1 MGAVDLTQFHKT
13 FFEESLEGLDAM
25 EAALLA
31 LDSGS
36 TDHELVHTIFR
47 AAHSI
52 KGGAATFGFADVAAF
67 THVAESLLEEVRS
80 ERRGVDGELIDLLLR
95 SVDCLRAM
103 LDHTSHGLPAADAD
117 SEALRNELVRLVSG
131 EAAPAAT
138 AAAPAEAAPAG
149 WAIRF
154 VPLPHLLQTGNDPLR
169 LFRELQQ
176 LGRLEVC
183 RAFVVDGAPAQL
195 AALDPGQC
203 WLGWELRLH
212 GAVKRADVAAVFDWV
227 EGDCELAIEPVGG
240 APAATAATAEPV
252 ATAEPLAAA
261 AAAAVPATPPAPAAG
276 APRAVRE
283 TAVASSEGSS
293 IRVGIDKVD
302 ALINMMG
309 ELVIT
314 QSMLS
319 DIGEHFHI
327 SQLERLR
334 EGLLQLERNTREL
347 QESVMRI
354 RMLPIGSVFN
364 RFPRLVRDLERK
376 LGKQVR
382 LELHG
387 EHTELDKTVLEK
399 IGDPLVHLVRN
410 AIDHG
415 LESPEKRR
423 AAGKPETGTLRLD
436 AYHEGGNIV
445 VQISDDGAGLNRA
458 AIVAKAEQRGLI
470 RPGQELDDA
479 EVAEL
484 IFQPGFSTAAQ
495 ATDLSG
501 RGVGMDVVRR
511 NVRDLGGSVGVRS
524 QSGKGS
530 VFTIALPLT
539 LAIIDGLVTAVGEER
554 YIVPLI
560 SIVESLRL
568 RPEMVRKI
576 AGGGEVF
583 QFRNEYLPIMRLHRA
598 FGCSA
603 AVTEIER
610 GIVVVVEEEG
620 RRVGLLVDDLL
631 GQQQAVVKSLE
642 AHYQRVQGISGATI
656 LSDGSVA
663 LIVDVS
669 GVVRLGQRSK
679 AA

>member
-31 LDSGS
+31 LDSGA
-36 TDHELVHTIFR
+36 TDAELVHTIFR

-80 ERRGVDGELIDLLLR
+80 ERRGVDAELIDLLLR

-103 LDHTSHGLPAADAD
+103 LDHTSRGKPAADAD
-117 SEALRNELVRLVSG
+117 SEALRAELVRLVSG
-131 EAAPAAT
+131 ETPAAPV
-138 AAAPAEAAPAG
+138 AAAPADVAASG
-149 WAIRF
+149 WDIRF
-154 VPLPHLLQTGNDPLR
+154 VALPHLLQTGNDPLR

-183 RAFVVDGAPAQL
+183 RAFVLDSAPAQL
-195 AALDPGQC
+195 AELDPGQC
-203 WLGWELRLH
+203 YLGWELRLH
-212 GAVKRADVAAVFDWV
+212 GAVAQADVAAVFDWV
-227 EGDCELAIEPVGG
+227 EGDCELAIEPTAAAPV
-240 APAATAATAEPV
+240 ATVTPAATAASES
-252 ATAEPLAAA
+252 
-261 AAAAVPATPPAPAAG
+261 PAPAAPVAAAG
-276 APRAVRE
+276 PRPVRE
-283 TAVASSEGSS
+283 TAVASAEGSS

-319 DIGEHFHI
+319 DIGENFQL

-334 EGLLQLERNTREL
+334 EGLVQLERNTREL

-376 LGKQVR
+376 LGKQVK

-415 LESPEKRR
+415 LETPEQRR

-445 VQISDDGAGLNRA
+445 VQISDDGAGLNHA
-458 AIVAKAEQRGLI
+458 AIVGKAEQRGLI
-470 RPGQELDDA
+470 RPGQELDDT

-583 QFRNEYLPIMRLHRA
+583 HFRNEYLPIMRLHRA
-598 FGCSA
+598 FGCNA
-603 AVTEIER
+603 AITEIER

-663 LIVDVS
+663 LIVDVC
-669 GVVRLGQRSK
+669 GVVRLGQRGK
-679 AA
+679 AAA

>member
-1 MGAVDLTQFHKT
+1 MSAVDLTQFHKT

-36 TDHELVHTIFR
+36 TDTELVHTIFR

-52 KGGAATFGFADVAAF
+52 KGGAATFGFTDVAAF

-80 ERRGVDGELIDLLLR
+80 ERRAVEAELIELLLR

-103 LDHTSHGLPAADAD
+103 LARSSSGQPVADAE
-117 SEALRNELVRLVSG
+117 SEALRAELVRLVSG
-131 EAAPAAT
+131 EADATAVVAAAT
-138 AAAPAEAAPAG
+138 VAAVSG
-149 WAIRF
+149 WEIGFSA
-154 VPLPHLLQTGNDPLR
+154 LPHLLQTGNDPLR

-176 LGRLEVC
+176 LGRLEVV
-183 RAFVVDGAPAQL
+183 RAFLLDGAPQL
-195 AALDPGQC
+195 ADLDPSSC
-203 WLGWELRLH
+203 HLGWELRLH
-212 GAVKRADVAAVFDWV
+212 GDVARGDIDAVFDWLD
-227 EGDCELAIEPVGG
+227 GDCELTIKPLQAASSDNAAATSQQ
-240 APAATAATAEPV
+240 APAV
-252 ATAEPLAAA
+252 AQPE
-261 AAAAVPATPPAPAAG
+261 APAAG
-276 APRAVRE
+276 RPVRE
-283 TAVASSEGSS
+283 TAVASSEGGT

-319 DIGEHFHI
+319 DIGENFQLSKLEHLRDGLA
-327 SQLERLR
+327 QLERT
-334 EGLLQLERNTREL
+334 TREL

-387 EHTELDKTVLEK
+387 EHTELDKTVMEK

-415 LESPEKRR
+415 LEMPAQRK
-423 AAGKPETGTLRLD
+423 AAGKPETGMLKLN

-445 VQISDDGAGLNRA
+445 VQISDDGAGLNRD
-458 AIVAKAEQRGLI
+458 AIVAKALQRGLI
-470 RPGQELDDA
+470 QAGQELSDA
-479 EVAEL
+479 DVAEL

-511 NVRDLGGSVGVRS
+511 NVRDLGGTVSVRS
-524 QSGKGS
+524 ISGKGS
-530 VFTIALPLT
+530 TFTIALPLT
-539 LAIIDGLVTAVGEER
+539 LAIIDGLATAIGSER

-568 RPEMVRKI
+568 RPETVRKI

-583 QFRNEYLPIMRLHRA
+583 HFRDEYVPIMRLHRA
-598 FGCSA
+598 FACA
-603 AVTEIER
+603 DAVTDIEQ
-610 GIVVVVEEEG
+610 GIVVVVEDDG

-669 GVVRLGQRSK
+669 GVVRLGQRRK

>member
-1 MGAVDLTQFHKT
+1 MSAVDLTQFHKT

-31 LDSGS
+31 LSAGS
-36 TDHELVHTIFR
+36 TDTELVHTIFR

-52 KGGAATFGFADVAAF
+52 KGGAATFGFTDVAAF

-80 ERRGVDGELIDLLLR
+80 ERRAVDAELIELLLR
-95 SVDCLRAM
+95 SVDGLRAM
-103 LDHTSHGLPAADAD
+103 LDRSRTGLPVADAE
-117 SEALRNELVRLVSG
+117 SEALRAELVRLVSG
-131 EAAPAAT
+131 EVVTVAAIVVPK
-138 AAAPAEAAPAG
+138 AAAVSG
-149 WAIRF
+149 WEIGF
-154 VPLPHLLQTGNDPLR
+154 VALPHLLQTGNDPLR

-176 LGRLEVC
+176 LGRLEVV
-183 RAFVVDGAPAQL
+183 RAFIVDGAPAQL
-195 AALDPGQC
+195 AALDPTQC
-203 WLGWELRLH
+203 YLGWDLRLH
-212 GAVKRADVAAVFDWV
+212 GAIARGDIDAVFDWLD
-227 EGDCELAIEPVGG
+227 GDCELLIKPLVE
-240 APAATAATAEPV
+240 APAASAADAAV
-252 ATAEPLAAA
+252 ATAPKSA
-261 AAAAVPATPPAPAAG
+261 PPA
-276 APRAVRE
+276 APQAQP
-283 TAVASSEGSS
+283 AVAASEGSS

-319 DIGEHFHI
+319 DIGEKFEM

-334 EGLLQLERNTREL
+334 DGLTHLERTTREL

-364 RFPRLVRDLERK
+364 RFPRLVHDLERK
-376 LGKQVR
+376 LDKRVK

-387 EHTELDKTVLEK
+387 EGTELDKTVLEK

-415 LESPEKRR
+415 LESPAQRK
-423 AAGKPETGTLRLD
+423 AAGKSETGTLKLN

-445 VQISDDGAGLNRA
+445 VQISDDGAGLNHA
-458 AIVAKAEQRGLI
+458 AIVAKAQQRGLI
-470 RPGQELDDA
+470 SVGQELSDA

-511 NVRDLGGSVGVRS
+511 NVRDLGGGVGVRS
-524 QSGKGS
+524 VSGKGS
-530 VFTIALPLT
+530 IFTITLPLT
-539 LAIIDGLVTAVGEER
+539 LAIIDGLVTAVGSER
-554 YIVPLI
+554 YIVPLT

-568 RPEMVRKI
+568 RADAVRKI

-583 QFRNEYLPIMRLHRA
+583 HFRDEYLPIMRLHHA
-598 FGCSA
+598 FGCA
-603 AVTEIER
+603 DAITDIES
-610 GIVVVVEEEG
+610 GIVVVIEEGG

-642 AHYQRVQGISGATI
+642 AHYRRVQGISGATI

-663 LIVDVS
+663 LIVDVG
-669 GVVRLGQRSK
+669 GVVRLGRSK

>member
-1 MGAVDLTQFHKT
+1 MSAVDLTQFHKT
-13 FFEESLEGLDAM
+13 FFEESREGLDAM

-80 ERRGVDGELIDLLLR
+80 ERRAVDSGLIELLLR
-95 SVDCLRAM
+95 SVDCMRAM
-103 LDHTSHGLPAADAD
+103 LERSSQGRSAADAESD
-117 SEALRNELVRLVSG
+117 ALRVELVRLVSG
-131 EAAPAAT
+131 EVAVPASAAAA
-138 AAAPAEAAPAG
+138 AAAPVIG
-149 WAIRF
+149 WNIAF
-154 VPLPHLLQTGNDPLR
+154 TALPHLLQTGNDPLR

-176 LGRLEVC
+176 LGRLEVV
-183 RAFVVDGAPAQL
+183 RALITESAPPQL
-195 AALDPGQC
+195 AELDPSQC
-203 WLGWELRLH
+203 YLGWELRLH
-212 GAVKRADVAAVFDWV
+212 GAVARGDIDAVFDWLD
-227 EGDCELAIEPVGG
+227 GDCELAI
-240 APAATAATAEPV
+240 APLVEV
-252 ATAEPLAAA
+252 AAA
-261 AAAAVPATPPAPAAG
+261 GAVPAPDVAVPTPAT
-276 APRAVRE
+276 APRPVRE
-283 TAVASSEGSS
+283 TAAAAGAGTSGEGSS

-319 DIGEHFHI
+319 DIGEKFEL
-327 SQLERLR
+327 SQLPRLRDGLVQLERA
-334 EGLLQLERNTREL
+334 TREL
-347 QESVMRI
+347 QDSVMRI

-364 RFPRLVRDLERK
+364 RFPRLVHDLERK
-376 LGKQVR
+376 LDKRVR

-415 LESPEKRR
+415 LESPAQRK
-423 AAGKPETGTLRLD
+423 AAGKSETGTLKLN
-436 AYHEGGNIV
+436 AYHESGNIV
-445 VQISDDGAGLNRA
+445 VQISDDGAGLNHA
-458 AIVAKAEQRGLI
+458 AIVAKAQQRGLI
-470 RPGQELDDA
+470 AAGQELDDA

-484 IFQPGFSTAAQ
+484 IFQPGFSTAAR

-524 QSGKGS
+524 VSGKGS
-530 VFTIALPLT
+530 TFTITLPLT
-539 LAIIDGLVTAVGEER
+539 LAIIDGLVTAVGSER
-554 YIVPLI
+554 YIVPLT

-568 RPEMVRKI
+568 RADAVRRI

-583 QFRNEYLPIMRLHRA
+583 HFRDEYLPIMRLHRA
-598 FGCSA
+598 FACTD
-603 AVTEIER
+603 AVTDVER
-610 GIVVVVEEEG
+610 GIVVVIEEDG

-642 AHYQRVQGISGATI
+642 AHYRRVQGISGATI

-663 LIVDVS
+663 LIVDVG
-669 GVVRLGQRSK
+669 GVVRLGQRSR

>member
-1 MGAVDLTQFHKT
+1 MSAVDLTQFHKT

-25 EAALLA
+25 ETALLA

-80 ERRGVDGELIDLLLR
+80 ERRAVDGPLIDLLLR

-103 LDHTSHGLPAADAD
+103 LARSSSGQPAADAG
-117 SEALRNELVRLVSG
+117 SEMLRGELLRLVSG
-131 EAAPAAT
+131 EAA
-138 AAAPAEAAPAG
+138 AAPAAASPQAAAVDG
-149 WAIRF
+149 WDIRF
-154 VPLPHLLQTGNDPLR
+154 VALPHLLQTGNDPLR
-169 LFRELQQ
+169 LFRELEQ
-176 LGRLEVC
+176 LGRLEVR
-183 RAFVVDGAPAQL
+183 RAFVLDSAPARL
-195 AALDPGQC
+195 AELDPSQC
-203 WLGWELRLH
+203 HLGWELRLH
-212 GAVKRADVAAVFDWV
+212 GAIAHGDVDAVFDWLD
-227 EGDCELAIEPVGG
+227 GDCELAIE
-240 APAATAATAEPV
+240 ALSAQARATAAQ
-252 ATAEPLAAA
+252 
-261 AAAAVPATPPAPAAG
+261 PAPAAASPAA
-276 APRAVRE
+276 APASATAPAAPPARE
-283 TAVASSEGSS
+283 ATATASAEASS

-319 DIGEHFHI
+319 DIGEHFDFTK
-327 SQLERLR
+327 LERLR
-334 EGLLQLERNTREL
+334 EGLAQLERNTREL

-415 LESPEKRR
+415 LETPEKRR
-423 AAGKPETGTLRLD
+423 AAGKPDAGTLTLD
-436 AYHEGGNIV
+436 AHHEGGNIIV
-445 VQISDDGAGLNRA
+445 RISDDGAGLNRA
-458 AIVAKAEQRGLI
+458 AIVGKAVERGLVQ
-470 RPGQELDDA
+470 PGQQLSDE

-484 IFQPGFSTAAQ
+484 IFAPGFSTAAQ

-511 NVRDLGGSVGVRS
+511 NVRDLGGSVGVKS
-524 QSGKGS
+524 EAGKGS

-554 YIVPLI
+554 YIVPLT

-568 RPEMVRKI
+568 GAEAVRRI

-583 QFRNEYLPIMRLHRA
+583 QFRGDYLPLMRLHRA
-598 FGCSA
+598 FACAGA
-603 AVTEIER
+603 ITEVER
-610 GIVVVVEEEG
+610 GIVVVIEDDG

-631 GQQQAVVKSLE
+631 GQQQAVIKSLE
-642 AHYQRVQGISGATI
+642 KHYQRVQGVSGATI

-663 LIVDVS
+663 LIVDVG

>member
-1 MGAVDLTQFHKT
+1 MSAVDLTQFHKT
-13 FFEESLEGLDAM
+13 FFEESREGLDAM

-31 LDSGS
+31 LDSGA

-80 ERRGVDGELIDLLLR
+80 ERRAVDAGLIDVLLR
-95 SVDCLRAM
+95 SLDCMRAM
-103 LDHTSHGLPAADAD
+103 LERSSQGQPVADAE
-117 SEALRNELVRLVSG
+117 SEALRAELVQLVSG
-131 EAAPAAT
+131 ETAAPTAAAT
-138 AAAPAEAAPAG
+138 AAVAPVSG
-149 WAIRF
+149 WDVRF
-154 VPLPHLLQTGNDPLR
+154 VALPHLLQTGNDPLR

-176 LGRLEVC
+176 LGRLEVV
-183 RAFVVDGAPAQL
+183 RAFVTDSAPAQL
-195 AALDPGQC
+195 AELDPSQC
-203 WLGWELRLH
+203 HLGWELRLH
-212 GAVKRADVAAVFDWV
+212 GAVARGDIDAVFDWLD
-227 EGDCELAIEPVGG
+227 GDCELTI
-240 APAATAATAEPV
+240 APLVEATAAAPQI
-252 ATAEPLAAA
+252 ASAAPPAAA
-261 AAAAVPATPPAPAAG
+261 AA
-276 APRAVRE
+276 PRTVRE
-283 TAVASSEGSS
+283 ATASSGEGSS

-319 DIGEHFHI
+319 DIGEKFEL
-327 SQLERLR
+327 SQLGRLRDGLVQLERT
-334 EGLLQLERNTREL
+334 TREL

-354 RMLPIGSVFN
+354 RMLPIASVFN
-364 RFPRLVRDLERK
+364 RFPRLVHDLERK
-376 LGKQVR
+376 LDKRVR
-382 LELHG
+382 LELLG

-415 LESPEKRR
+415 LESPAQRK
-423 AAGKPETGTLRLD
+423 AAGKSETGTLKLN

-445 VQISDDGAGLNRA
+445 VQISDDGAGLNHA
-458 AIVAKAEQRGLI
+458 AIVAKAQQRGLI
-470 RPGQELDDA
+470 VAGQELSDA

-524 QSGKGS
+524 VSGKGS
-530 VFTIALPLT
+530 TFTITLPLT
-539 LAIIDGLVTAVGEER
+539 LAIIDGLVTAVGHER
-554 YIVPLI
+554 YIVPLT

-568 RPEMVRKI
+568 RADVVRKI

-583 QFRNEYLPIMRLHRA
+583 HFRDEYLPIMRLHRA
-598 FGCSA
+598 FACA
-603 AVTEIER
+603 DAVTDIAH
-610 GIVVVVEEEG
+610 GIVVVIEEEG

-663 LIVDVS
+663 LIVDVG

>member
-1 MGAVDLTQFHKT
+1 MSAVDLTQFHKT
-13 FFEESLEGLDAM
+13 FFEESREGLDAM

-31 LDSGS
+31 LDSGA
-36 TDHELVHTIFR
+36 TDRELVHTIFR

-80 ERRGVDGELIDLLLR
+80 ERRAVDSGLIEVLLR
-95 SVDCLRAM
+95 SVDCMRAM
-103 LDHTSHGLPAADAD
+103 LERSSQGRPVADAE
-117 SEALRNELVRLVSG
+117 SEALRVGLVQLVSG
-131 EAAPAAT
+131 EVAAPAV
-138 AAAPAEAAPAG
+138 AAASLVAPVSG
-149 WAIRF
+149 WNIAF
-154 VPLPHLLQTGNDPLR
+154 TALPHLLQTGNDPLR

-176 LGRLEVC
+176 LGRLEVV
-183 RAFVVDGAPAQL
+183 RAFVTDSAPAQL
-195 AALDPGQC
+195 AELDPSQC
-203 WLGWELRLH
+203 HLGWELRLH
-212 GAVKRADVAAVFDWV
+212 GAVARGDVDAVFDWLD
-227 EGDCELAIEPVGG
+227 GDCELTITPMVD
-240 APAATAATAEPV
+240 
-252 ATAEPLAAA
+252 AAA
-261 AAAAVPATPPAPAAG
+261 ADAVPQTSDVPVPPAASASRPI
-276 APRAVRE
+276 RE
-283 TAVASSEGSS
+283 TATASSEGSS

-319 DIGEHFHI
+319 DIGEKFEL
-327 SQLERLR
+327 SQLGRLRDGLVQLERA
-334 EGLLQLERNTREL
+334 TREL

-354 RMLPIGSVFN
+354 RMLPIASVFN
-364 RFPRLVRDLERK
+364 RFPRLVHDLERK
-376 LGKQVR
+376 LDKRVR

-415 LESPEKRR
+415 LESPAQRK
-423 AAGKPETGTLRLD
+423 AAGKPETGTLKLN

-445 VQISDDGAGLNRA
+445 VQISDDGAGLNHA
-458 AIVAKAEQRGLI
+458 AIVAKAQQRGLVAA
-470 RPGQELDDA
+470 GQELSDA

-524 QSGKGS
+524 ASGKGS
-530 VFTIALPLT
+530 TFTITLPLT
-539 LAIIDGLVTAVGEER
+539 LAIIDGLVTAVGSER
-554 YIVPLI
+554 YIVPLT

-568 RPEMVRKI
+568 RADAVRHI

-583 QFRNEYLPIMRLHRA
+583 HFRDEYLPIMRLHRA
-598 FGCSA
+598 FACSD
-603 AVTEIER
+603 AVTDIER
-610 GIVVVVEEEG
+610 GIVVVIEEDG

-642 AHYQRVQGISGATI
+642 AHYRRVQGISGATI

-663 LIVDVS
+663 LIVDVG
-669 GVVRLGQRSK
+669 GVVRLGQHRK

>member
-1 MGAVDLTQFHKT
+1 MSAVDLTQFHQT
-13 FFEESLEGLDAM
+13 FFEESREGLDVM
-25 EAALLA
+25 EAGLLA
-31 LDSGS
+31 LDSGQA
-36 TDHELVHTIFR
+36 DPELVHAIFR

-80 ERRGVDGELIDLLLR
+80 ERRLADEELVELLLR
-95 SVDCLRAM
+95 SVDGLRAM
-103 LDHTSHGLPAADAD
+103 LARSSRGQPGADAD
-117 SEALRNELVRLVSG
+117 SDALRAELVRLTRDELMMAAVAATP
-131 EAAPAAT
+131 EAAPT
-138 AAAPAEAAPAG
+138 AG
-149 WAIRF
+149 WRIHF
-154 VPLPHLLQTGNDPLR
+154 IPLPHLLQTGNDPLR
-169 LFRELQQ
+169 VFRELQQ
-176 LGRLEVC
+176 LGRLQVL
-183 RAFVVDGAPAQL
+183 RAFVVEAAPARL
-195 AALDPGQC
+195 AELDPGQC
-203 WLGWELRLH
+203 YLGWELLLH
-212 GAVKRADVAAVFDWV
+212 GVVARADVDVVFDWL
-227 EGDCELAIEPVGG
+227 EGDCELRIEPIVDD
-240 APAATAATAEPV
+240 
-252 ATAEPLAAA
+252 
-261 AAAAVPATPPAPAAG
+261 AAAVPAVPVPAPAAVAVPAAKPVRASRVVHED
-276 APRAVRE
+276 APG
-283 TAVASSEGSS
+283 SSEGGS
-293 IRVGIDKVD
+293 IRVGVDKVD

-319 DIGEHFHI
+319 NIGERFDP

-334 EGLLQLERNTREL
+334 EGLVQLERNTREL

-354 RMLPIGSVFN
+354 RMLPIASVFN
-364 RFPRLVRDLERK
+364 RFPRLVRDLGHK

-399 IGDPLVHLVRN
+399 IGDPMVHLVRN

-415 LESPEKRR
+415 LETPDQRR
-423 AAGKPETGTLRLD
+423 AAGKPETGTLRLE
-436 AYHEGGNIV
+436 AFHQGSNIV
-445 VQISDDGAGLNRA
+445 VQISDDGAGLNHA
-458 AIVAKAEQRGLI
+458 AISAIAQKRGLI
-470 RPGQELDDA
+470 EAGHEPDDA
-479 EVAEL
+479 EIAEL
-484 IFQPGFSTAAQ
+484 IFQPGFSTAPE

-511 NVRDLGGSVGVRS
+511 NVRDLGGSVSVHS

-539 LAIIDGLVTAVGEER
+539 LAIIDGLVTAVGTER
-554 YIVPLI
+554 YIIPLI

-568 RPEMVRKI
+568 RPDMVRKV

-583 QFRNEYLPIMRLHRA
+583 RFRDAYLPIMRLYRA
-598 FGCSA
+598 FGCDA
-603 AVTEIER
+603 AITDIEH
-610 GIVVVVEEEG
+610 GIVVVIEGEG

-656 LSDGSVA
+656 LSDGAVA
-663 LIVDVS
+663 LIVDVV
-669 GVVRLGQRSK
+669 GAVRLSQQSK

>member
-1 MGAVDLTQFHKT
+1 MSAVDLTQFHKT
-13 FFEESLEGLDAM
+13 FFEESREGLDAM

-80 ERRGVDGELIDLLLR
+80 ERRAVDSGLIELLLR
-95 SVDCLRAM
+95 SVDCMRAM
-103 LDHTSHGLPAADAD
+103 LERSSQGQPVADAE
-117 SEALRNELVRLVSG
+117 SEALRVELVRLVSG
-131 EAAPAAT
+131 EVAEPAAAAAAAT
-138 AAAPAEAAPAG
+138 APLSG
-149 WAIRF
+149 WNIAF
-154 VPLPHLLQTGNDPLR
+154 TALPHLLQTGNDPLR

-176 LGRLEVC
+176 LGRLEVV
-183 RAFVVDGAPAQL
+183 RAFVTDSAPAQL
-195 AALDPGQC
+195 SELDPSQC
-203 WLGWELRLH
+203 HLGWELRLH
-212 GAVKRADVAAVFDWV
+212 GAVARGDIDAVFDWLD
-227 EGDCELAIEPVGG
+227 GDCERTI
-240 APAATAATAEPV
+240 APLVE
-252 ATAEPLAAA
+252 
-261 AAAAVPATPPAPAAG
+261 AAAAVAMPAPDTAVPKPVAG
-276 APRAVRE
+276 PQPVRE
-283 TAVASSEGSS
+283 TAAASSEGSS

-319 DIGEHFHI
+319 DIGEKFEL
-327 SQLERLR
+327 SQLPRLRDGLVQLERA
-334 EGLLQLERNTREL
+334 TREL
-347 QESVMRI
+347 QDSVMRI

-364 RFPRLVRDLERK
+364 RFPRLVHDLERK
-376 LGKQVR
+376 LDKRVR
-382 LELHG
+382 LELQG

-415 LESPEKRR
+415 LESPAQRK
-423 AAGKPETGTLRLD
+423 AAGKSETGTLKLN
-436 AYHEGGNIV
+436 AYHESGNIV
-445 VQISDDGAGLNRA
+445 VQISDDGAGLNHA
-458 AIVAKAEQRGLI
+458 AIVAKAQQRGLI
-470 RPGQELDDA
+470 AAGQELNDA

-524 QSGKGS
+524 VSGKGS
-530 VFTIALPLT
+530 TFTITLPLT
-539 LAIIDGLVTAVGEER
+539 LAIIDGLVTAVGSER
-554 YIVPLI
+554 YIVPLT

-568 RPEMVRKI
+568 RADAVRRI

-583 QFRNEYLPIMRLHRA
+583 HFRDEYLPIMRLHRA
-598 FGCSA
+598 FACTD
-603 AVTEIER
+603 AVTEVER
-610 GIVVVVEEEG
+610 GIVVVIEEDG

-642 AHYQRVQGISGATI
+642 AHYRRVQGISGATI

-663 LIVDVS
+663 LIVDVG
-669 GVVRLGQRSK
+669 GVVRLGQRSR

>member
-1 MGAVDLTQFHKT
+1 MSAVDLTQFHKT
-13 FFEESLEGLDAM
+13 FFEESREGLDAM

-80 ERRGVDGELIDLLLR
+80 ERRVVDSGLIELLLR

-103 LDHTSHGLPAADAD
+103 LDRSSQGQPVADAE
-117 SEALRNELVRLVSG
+117 SEALRVELVRLVSG
-131 EAAPAAT
+131 EVAAPASAAAPAA
-138 AAAPAEAAPAG
+138 APVSG
-149 WAIRF
+149 WAIGF
-154 VPLPHLLQTGNDPLR
+154 TAMPHLLQTGNDPLR

-176 LGRLEVC
+176 LGRLEVV
-183 RAFVVDGAPAQL
+183 RAFVTDSAPAQL
-195 AALDPGQC
+195 AELDPSQC
-203 WLGWELRLH
+203 HLGWELRLH
-212 GAVKRADVAAVFDWV
+212 GAVARGDVDAVFDWLD
-227 EGDCELAIEPVGG
+227 GDCELTV
-240 APAATAATAEPV
+240 APLV
-252 ATAEPLAAA
+252 DAA
-261 AAAAVPATPPAPAAG
+261 AAAAVPPTPDVPMPAAAATPRP
-276 APRAVRE
+276 VRE
-283 TAVASSEGSS
+283 TAAASAEGSS

-319 DIGEHFHI
+319 DIGEKFEL
-327 SQLERLR
+327 SQLGRLRDGLVQLERT
-334 EGLLQLERNTREL
+334 TREL

-354 RMLPIGSVFN
+354 RMLPIASVFN
-364 RFPRLVRDLERK
+364 RFPRLVHDLERK
-376 LGKQVR
+376 LDKRVR

-415 LESPEKRR
+415 LESPAQRK
-423 AAGKPETGTLRLD
+423 AAGKSETGTLKLN

-445 VQISDDGAGLNRA
+445 VQISDDGAGLNHA
-458 AIVAKAEQRGLI
+458 AIVAKAQQRGLI
-470 RPGQELDDA
+470 AAGQELSDA

-524 QSGKGS
+524 VSGKGS
-530 VFTIALPLT
+530 TFTITLPLT
-539 LAIIDGLVTAVGEER
+539 LAIIDGLVTAVGSER
-554 YIVPLI
+554 YIVPLT

-568 RPEMVRKI
+568 RADAVRKI

-583 QFRNEYLPIMRLHRA
+583 HFRDEYLPVMRLHRA
-598 FGCSA
+598 FACSD
-603 AVTEIER
+603 AVTDIAH
-610 GIVVVVEEEG
+610 GIVVVIEEDG

-642 AHYQRVQGISGATI
+642 AHYRRVQGISGATI

-663 LIVDVS
+663 LIVDVG